1 MAINSIRRKPMQM
14 ALFVVL
20 LLSML
25 AVLKKV
31 DYMIW
36 KKFNDE

>member
-1 MAINSIRRKPMQM
+1 MKMAI
-14 ALFVVL
+14 FVVL

-25 AVLKKV
+25 AVLNRV
-31 DYMIW
+31 DYIIW